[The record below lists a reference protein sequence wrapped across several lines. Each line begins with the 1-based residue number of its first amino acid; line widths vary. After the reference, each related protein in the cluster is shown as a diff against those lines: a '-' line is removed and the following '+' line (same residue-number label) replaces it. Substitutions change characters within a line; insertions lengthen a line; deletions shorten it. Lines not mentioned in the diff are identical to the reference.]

1 MQLYFLILL
10 KRSQGKYILI
20 HIQEEI
26 REGGICFLHSAVQ
39 NSSQCYPS
47 HSPKLLSSYVPY
59 MMEDVLLSGS
69 DGAYR
74 IEILNPQ
81 WVVQLLPFWSAN
93 PHKGIQFRHSVVSD
107 SLQLHGLQAYHAS
120 LSITNSQSLLKVMS
134 IESVMPSNHLTSVV
148 PFYHRQSLPA
158 SGSFQKSQFFESGGQ
173 SVSASRLVLPMNTQD
188 RSPLR

>member
-1 MQLYFLILL
+1 MNSKYSATIL
-10 KRSQGKYILI
+10 SNTPEEVPGKDILI

-26 REGGICFLHSAVQ
+26 REGDICFLHSAVQ
-39 NSSQCYPS
+39 NSAQCYPS
-47 HSPKLLSSYVPY
+47 HSPKFLSSYVPY
-59 MMEDVLLSGS
+59 MMEDVVLLSGS

-120 LSITNSQSLLKVMS
+120 LSNTNSQSLLKIMS

-158 SGSFQKSQFFESGGQ
+158 SGSFQKSQFFASGGQ
-173 SVSASRLVLPMNTQD
+173 SVGV
-188 RSPLR
+188 